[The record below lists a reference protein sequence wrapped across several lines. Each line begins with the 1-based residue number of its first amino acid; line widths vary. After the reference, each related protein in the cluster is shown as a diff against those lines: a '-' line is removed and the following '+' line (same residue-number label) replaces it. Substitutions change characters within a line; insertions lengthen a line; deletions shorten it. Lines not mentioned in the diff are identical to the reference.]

1 MIVVESRDRLQ
12 GGDNSRADSD
22 RWWRRSTDTS
32 APTSPARDRM
42 GHTGQTGAGH
52 HVSARR
58 ACSMPDPMAM
68 APPRDLTIPEHPE
81 NSSSAAPGDCNLQ
94 ARAAPMSRGQDSARM
109 YHGHAGRTSGS
120 GPSGAAPAGPLFR
133 GAHGPPTG
141 SAGQPMRGFG
151 SGANIPRR
159 APAGAAA
166 AAAAAP
172 NVAPGRR
179 PSVERLGRQDG
190 GMARARSL
198 ERQAGGS
205 SDCLQAARTEKPG
218 DAQEVPAMMR

>member
-1 MIVVESRDRLQ
+1 
-12 GGDNSRADSD
+12 
-22 RWWRRSTDTS
+22 
-32 APTSPARDRM
+32 M
-42 GHTGQTGAGH
+42 GHTGPAGAGH
-52 HVSARR
+52 SVSARR

-94 ARAAPMSRGQDSARM
+94 ARAAPMLRGQDSARV
-109 YHGHAGRTSGS
+109 YQGHAGRTSGS

-151 SGANIPRR
+151 FGASIPRR

-166 AAAAAP
+166 AAAAAL